1 MYAKKTST
9 FPLRFCVYAQIN
21 QRWKTLLS
29 KIALRNFCACT
40 QKVYTSLLRI
50 CVYAQKIQ
58 EMTIIV
64 QNLLNNPIVDD
75 LRPAQKLQIWNTYN
89 VYSCTLFYL
98 PPIDNGH
105 WAYLRLH
112 PCHSAVQLSARARV
126 RVRACVCVC
135 GGGQRDLIF
144 RVCLEWGG
152 DSPLK
157 SLKSFKYTCLE
168 RGSCSGWY
176 NACTFAI

>member
-1 MYAKKTST
+1 M
-9 FPLRFCVYAQIN
+9 
-21 QRWKTLLS
+21 LS
-29 KIALRNFCACT
+29 KISLRNFCACT
-40 QKVYTSLLRI
+40 QKVSTSLLRI

-64 QNLLNNPIVDD
+64 QISLNNPIVDD
-75 LRPAQKLQIWNTYN
+75 LHPAQKLQIWNTYN
-89 VYSCTLFYL
+89 VYSWTLFCL
-98 PPIDNGH
+98 HGH

-112 PCHSAVQLSARARV
+112 PCHSAVLLSARAR
-126 RVRACVCVC
+126 VC

-144 RVCLEWGG
+144 RVCMEWGG

-176 NACTFAI
+176 NACSFAI